1 MGVTVPSYKLKSPH
15 DLPHMRKRLKRQRQ
29 KSILSEITLTSLI
42 DIMSVVILFL
52 IQSFSATGEV
62 MMINK
67 AIQIPT
73 AQHGVPLERSP
84 IITILADRVLLEGAP
99 VGDNSKLN
107 EKIEESDWDLP
118 QLTARLLQHKA
129 FFESIHKDVKFPAEI
144 IIQADKN
151 LSFVY
156 LKRVMYALT
165 KNGFVNINLAV
176 RGEASAPSPKDPNKV
191 SFLAPSNTATKL

>member
-1 MGVTVPSYKLKSPH
+1 MGITVPSYKLKSPH
-15 DLPHMRKRLKRQRQ
+15 DLPYLRKRLKGTRRR
-29 KSILSEITLTSLI
+29 SIVTDITLTSLI

-73 AQHGVPLERSP
+73 ASYGKILERAP
-84 IITILADRVLLEGAP
+84 IVTILSDKVLLEGAP
-99 VGDNSKLN
+99 VGTNSNLD
-107 EKIEESDWDLP
+107 EKMEESDWDLP
-118 QLTARLLQHKA
+118 QLTARLLQHKK
-129 FFESIHKDVKFPAEI
+129 FFESIHEGVKFPSEI
-144 IIQADKN
+144 IVQADKS

-165 KNGFVNINLAV
+165 KNGFVNIKLAV
-176 RGEASAPSPKDPNKV
+176 RGESSSPNIGKP
-191 SFLAPSNTATKL
+191 